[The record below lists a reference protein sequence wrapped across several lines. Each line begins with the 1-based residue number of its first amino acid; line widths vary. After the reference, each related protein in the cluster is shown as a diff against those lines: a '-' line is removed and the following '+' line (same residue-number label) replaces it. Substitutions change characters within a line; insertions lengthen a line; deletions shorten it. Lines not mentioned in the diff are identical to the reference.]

1 MVCGGSGLK
10 RHVIQNYPPSKAQET
25 LSSDFIDSDKV
36 PTADIKLEPLFLR
49 GFFEKIG
56 SRWILLWVALRQGP
70 IKVWNLVRTATALI
84 SPCFQKAWT
93 GIKGIR
99 ITANFSNRLRKLV
112 YYNISIWRRCG
123 PSPITSSYHHFF
135 YALQKTSNAPGK
147 KFPNSNDFHAG
158 FNIVVYYSLVH
169 APCLPPLC
177 IHFSQI
183 LGKWRHISV
192 TTLHYTPF
200 FSGTCYQSAFVY
212 IDFGAKVFV
221 PKLLGCHL
229 LFGFA
234 WSRNVTCRLD
244 F

>member
-1 MVCGGSGLK
+1 MPSKKIKLPMWILWKRLLGLCRQWPEKTCNTKAPTFQGSG
-10 RHVIQNYPPSKAQET
+10 N
-25 LSSDFIDSDKV
+25 FIDSDKV

-99 ITANFSNRLRKLV
+99 ITADFSNRLRKLV
-112 YYNISIWRRCG
+112 YYNSSIWRRYG
-123 PSPITSSYHHFF
+123 PSPITSTYHHFF

-158 FNIVVYYSLVH
+158 FNIVIY
-169 APCLPPLC
+169 
-177 IHFSQI
+177 
-183 LGKWRHISV
+183 
-192 TTLHYTPF
+192 
-200 FSGTCYQSAFVY
+200 
-212 IDFGAKVFV
+212 
-221 PKLLGCHL
+221 
-229 LFGFA
+229 
-234 WSRNVTCRLD
+234 
-244 F
+244 

>member
-10 RHVIQNYPPSKAQET
+10 RRVIQKHPPSKAQET

-99 ITANFSNRLRKLV
+99 ITADFSNRLRKLV
-112 YYNISIWRRCG
+112 YYNSSIWRRYG
-123 PSPITSSYHHFF
+123 PSPITSTYHHFF

-158 FNIVVYYSLVH
+158 FNIVIYYSLVH

-177 IHFSQI
+177 IHFFTNTRQVTPH
-183 LGKWRHISV
+183 LCDYFALHNLFFWYLLPISFC
-192 TTLHYTPF
+192 LYSF
-200 FSGTCYQSAFVY
+200 WC
-212 IDFGAKVFV
+212 
-221 PKLLGCHL
+221 
-229 LFGFA
+229 
-234 WSRNVTCRLD
+234 
-244 F
+244 

>member
-1 MVCGGSGLK
+1 MPSKKIKLPMWILWKRLLSLCRQWPEKTCNTKAPTFQGSG
-10 RHVIQNYPPSKAQET
+10 N
-25 LSSDFIDSDKV
+25 FIDSDKV

-99 ITANFSNRLRKLV
+99 ITADFSNRLRKLV
-112 YYNISIWRRCG
+112 YYNSSIWRRYG
-123 PSPITSSYHHFF
+123 PSPITSTYHHFF

-158 FNIVVYYSLVH
+158 FNIVIYYSPVH

-177 IHFSQI
+177 IHFFTNTRQVTPH
-183 LGKWRHISV
+183 LCDYFALHTLFFWYLLPISFC
-192 TTLHYTPF
+192 LYSF
-200 FSGTCYQSAFVY
+200 WC
-212 IDFGAKVFV
+212 
-221 PKLLGCHL
+221 
-229 LFGFA
+229 
-234 WSRNVTCRLD
+234 
-244 F
+244 

>member
-10 RHVIQNYPPSKAQET
+10 RHVIQKHPPSKAQET

-36 PTADIKLEPLFLR
+36 PTADIKLEPLLLR

-99 ITANFSNRLRKLV
+99 ITADFSNRLRKLV
-112 YYNISIWRRCG
+112 YYNSSIWRRYG
-123 PSPITSSYHHFF
+123 PSPITSTYHHFF

-147 KFPNSNDFHAG
+147 KFPNSKDFHAG
-158 FNIVVYYSLVH
+158 LTLSYTIHLFMPPACPLYVY
-169 APCLPPLC
+169 
-177 IHFSQI
+177 IFSQI

-200 FSGTCYQSAFVY
+200 FSGTCYQSAFGY
-212 IDFGAKVFV
+212 IVFGAKVFV